1 MTPRS
6 TSLCAVA
13 ATLLLA
19 PSALRGQ
26 QQDLTAF
33 VDSIAA
39 NLVDSARVAGIS
51 VGVMRGAETLLF
63 ETYGYADLEFDIPM
77 TEDAVHEIG
86 SITKQYTSV
95 AMLKLWEEGK
105 VDLDADV
112 TDYLPDLDTQGHSIP
127 VRRLFDHTSGIKSY
141 TSMESFRPIMAE
153 KHPRDTIVS
162 LIGAAPFD
170 FAPGEALIYNNS
182 GYFLLG
188 LIIEKVSGQPY
199 EEYLQEQIF
208 GPLDMGDSSY
218 CSSTAILK
226 NRAHGYDAG
235 PDGLQ
240 RKQYIDHTWPYAAG
254 SLCSTVRDQLM
265 WLRALHTERVL
276 SPEAY
281 RMLITPRALPHGMTP
296 RYAMG
301 IVHLTT
307 PSGRVLQHDGGI
319 PGYTSHSRYYPD
331 QDLSIVVLFN
341 TAGPPGPAWLTDRI
355 GEHLLGRQEPPESE
369 YGGDLSALVGSYEG
383 PTLGRRMT
391 QTIAVNEDGELTAV
405 QNGDPDVIL
414 HIEGTTFGRGTL
426 RYMFVMEG
434 SRAVELH
441 LDGGA
446 DHLVL
451 RPVIQ

>member
-1 MTPRS
+1 MTLRS
-6 TSLCAVA
+6 KSLCAVA

-19 PSALRGQ
+19 PAALQ
-26 QQDLTAF
+26 AQEQDLAAF

-86 SITKQYTSV
+86 SITKQFTSV

-112 TDYLPDLDTQGHSIP
+112 TDYLPDLDTQGHAIP

-141 TSMESFRPIMAE
+141 TSMDSFEAIVAE
-153 KHPRDTIVS
+153 EHPRDTLVS

-188 LIIEKVSGQPY
+188 LIIEEVSGQPY

-208 GPLDMGDSSY
+208 GPFDMGDSSY
-218 CSSTAILK
+218 CSSTAIRK
-226 NRAHGYDAG
+226 NRAHGYDAR
-235 PDGLQ
+235 PDGLR

-254 SLCSTVRDQLM
+254 SLCSTVRDQLT
-265 WLRALHTERVL
+265 WLRALHTEKVL

-281 RMLITPRALPHGMTP
+281 RMLIAPRPLPHGMTP

-301 IVHLTT
+301 IAHLTT
-307 PSGRVLQHDGGI
+307 PSGRVLQHGGGI

-331 QDLSIVVLFN
+331 QDVSIVVLFN
-341 TAGPPGPAWLTDRI
+341 TAGPPGPAWFTDRI
-355 GEHLLGRQEPPESE
+355 GEHLLGRREPAESE
-369 YGGDLSALVGSYEG
+369 YRDDLSALVGSYEG

-391 QTIAVNEDGELTAV
+391 QTIAVNEDGELTAAG
-405 QNGDPDVIL
+405 NGDPNVIR
-414 HIEGTTFGRGTL
+414 HIERTTFGRGTL
-426 RYMFVMEG
+426 RYMFVMDG
-434 SRAVELH
+434 SRAAELH
-441 LDGGA
+441 LDVGSG
-446 DHLVL
+446 HLVL
-451 RPVIQ
+451 RRVIQ